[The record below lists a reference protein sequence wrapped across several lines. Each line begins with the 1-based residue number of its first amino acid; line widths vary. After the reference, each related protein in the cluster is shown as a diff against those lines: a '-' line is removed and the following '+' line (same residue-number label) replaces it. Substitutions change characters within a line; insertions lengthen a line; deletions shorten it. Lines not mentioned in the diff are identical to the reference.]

1 MTEWTRSIALW
12 VACSLLAWSRPSLAE
27 PPTSAETPA
36 PAETPTASEASVR
49 AALAEGD
56 LETAQVDAKALREA
70 EPTFDHW
77 LLEADVHAARG
88 DHASERAALEGAR
101 ASEPETGAS
110 EREESRLAA
119 IQSRLA
125 ALDERMRGSVADEPV
140 SSHRE
145 RLDAERAA
153 RLAALQPPPPVA
165 APVDVPPPPVPIV
178 KKWYF
183 WVTLGSIVGAAVA
196 ITAVAIDANV
206 GKSSADARL
215 PPAGPAAGGLTLL
228 RF

>member
-27 PPTSAETPA
+27 PPASAETPA
-36 PAETPTASEASVR
+36 PAETPATASEASVR

-56 LETAQVDAKALREA
+56 LETAHVDAKALREVQ
-70 EPTFDHW
+70 PTFDHW

-101 ASEPETGAS
+101 ASVAEPGAS
-110 EREESRLAA
+110 EREA
-119 IQSRLA
+119 IALESRLA

>member
-1 MTEWTRSIALW
+1 MTEWTRSIALV

-27 PPTSAETPA
+27 PPADAVTEA
-36 PAETPTASEASVR
+36 PAATTVSEASVR

-56 LETAQVDAKALREA
+56 LETARVDAMALREA
-70 EPTFDHW
+70 DPTLAHW
-77 LLEADVHAARG
+77 LLEADVHVARG

-101 ASEPETGAS
+101 ASVPEQDAS
-110 EREESRLAA
+110 EREA
-119 IQSRLA
+119 IDLRLA
-125 ALDERMRGSVADEPV
+125 ALDERSRGRVVDEPA
-140 SSHRE
+140 STHRE
-145 RLDAERAA
+145 RLDAERAE
-153 RLAALQPPPPVA
+153 RLAALQPAPPVVD

-206 GKSSADARL
+206 GNSSGDARL